1 MAVSFFN
8 PRFFILFLIILIA
21 AMLRIPATLIPAL
34 SNFTPIGAMALFGGH
49 YFSSKTKS
57 FIFPLLTLLM
67 SDLIINNLI
76 YEGKYGVMH
85 DSWYWIYGT
94 FCLIVLIGK
103 YALKKI
109 TITNIVL
116 AAILST
122 LLYWFIADGM
132 VWLGGGKDL
141 RTTLPLGRNF
151 SGLIQSYVQGLP
163 FMKNFLS
170 GTLLYSAIM
179 FGAFEWLQQHV
190 PALKTSNE

>member
-1 MAVSFFN
+1 MSIPSFN
-8 PRFFILFLIILIA
+8 PRFTILFLMILIA
-21 AMLRIPATLIPAL
+21 ATLRIPATLIPAL

-57 FIFPLLTLLM
+57 FIFPILTLLM

-85 DSWYWIYGT
+85 NGWYWIYGT

-109 TITNIVL
+109 TITNVVM
-116 AAILST
+116 ASILST
-122 LLYWFIADGM
+122 LIYWFVADGM

-141 RTTLPLGRNF
+141 RTMLPLSRNI

-163 FMKNFLS
+163 FIKNFLS

-179 FGAFEWLQQHV
+179 FGAFEWMQQRF
-190 PALKTSNE
+190 PYLKSSIG

>member
-1 MAVSFFN
+1 MSIPSFN
-8 PRFFILFLIILIA
+8 PRFAILFLIILIA
-21 AMLRIPATLIPAL
+21 AMLRIPSTLIPAL

-49 YFSSKTKS
+49 YFSNKTKS

-67 SDLIINNLI
+67 SDLFINNFI

-85 DSWYWIYGT
+85 SGWYWIYGI
-94 FCLIVLIGK
+94 FCVIVLIGK

-109 TITNIVL
+109 TITNVVM
-116 AAILST
+116 ASILST

-132 VWLGGGKDL
+132 YWLGGGTDL
-141 RTTLPLGRNF
+141 RTMLPLSRNF

-170 GTLLYSAIM
+170 GTLMYSAIM
-179 FGAFEWLQQHV
+179 FGAFEWMQQRF
-190 PALKTSNE
+190 PFLKSSMG

>member
-1 MAVSFFN
+1 MSIPSFN
-8 PRFFILFLIILIA
+8 PRFAILFLIVLIA
-21 AMLRIPATLIPAL
+21 AMLRIPSTLIPAL

-49 YFSSKTKS
+49 YFNSKTKS

-85 DSWYWIYGT
+85 GGWYWIYGT

-109 TITNIVL
+109 TITNLVL

-122 LLYWFIADGM
+122 LLYWFVVDGM
-132 VWLGGGKDL
+132 VWIGGGKDL
-141 RTTLPLGRNF
+141 RTMLPLSRDF
-151 SGLIQSYVQGLP
+151 SGLVQSYVQGLP

-179 FGAFEWLQQHV
+179 FAAFEWLQQRI
-190 PALKTSNE
+190 PSLKTSME